1 MAKPEPERRPQAGIT
16 RISVEGYKSLRTR
29 QELEIR
35 PLTVIAGVNSSGKS
49 SAIQPLLLLKQT
61 IEAQYDPGPLQL
73 DGPNVSVTS
82 IEQVL
87 SRTPAGETEKAGS
100 FTIGVTLGTRE
111 TLLTFGKDEN
121 NDIRVLKMSG
131 WFSSDQRSPISIY
144 EGMTEGQLVQK
155 LPSLG
160 VALYMFAKTL
170 SRKEGGRL
178 VVFRRGPFLTPAA
191 IKGQIMLDRAHG
203 DGLER
208 EVSRI
213 IHLPALRGNPS
224 RTYRT
229 AAVEGRYPGTFEAYT
244 AGVIS
249 AWQNRAETE
258 KLAQLNTDLRE
269 LGLTWKVQARKL
281 DDTQVEL
288 LVGRLP
294 HARRGG
300 PRDLVN
306 IADVGFG
313 VSQTLP
319 VLVALLAA
327 DEGQLVYLEQ
337 PEIHLHPRAQVAFA
351 RLAKRAVDRGVRVIV
366 ETHSSLFIRSVQT
379 LVAQGDIDNA
389 DVALHW
395 FTRDPKT
402 GDTQITSGELDE
414 SGAFGNWPEDFDE
427 VYLDAEASYLDAAAK
442 RTPRS

>member
-1 MAKPEPERRPQAGIT
+1 MAKPQPERRPHAGIT
-16 RISVEGYKSLRTR
+16 RISIEGYKSLRTR
-29 QELEIR
+29 QDLEIR

-61 IEAQYDPGPLQL
+61 IEAPYDPGPLQL
-73 DGPNVSVTS
+73 DGPNVSVTA
-82 IEQVL
+82 IEQIL
-87 SRTPAGETEKAGS
+87 SRADARQGQTPS
-100 FTIGVTLGTRE
+100 FTVGITVNRKQTS
-111 TLLTFGKDEN
+111 LTFGKDTKGDLRIIEM
-121 NDIRVLKMSG
+121 VG
-131 WFSSDQRSPISIY
+131 WFSTGQEEPITVHEGIHEDQLKKLIPESLTRMFRPLLKQEHAQISIIRDR
-144 EGMTEGQLVQK
+144 
-155 LPSLG
+155 
-160 VALYMFAKTL
+160 FH
-170 SRKEGGRL
+170 
-178 VVFRRGPFLTPAA
+178 LTPAL
-191 IKGQIMLDRAHG
+191 IFKDDNTTIPLGESSDELT
-203 DGLER
+203 R
-208 EVSRI
+208 ELSRI
-213 IHLPALRGNPS
+213 IHLPALRGNPR

-249 AWQNRAETE
+249 AWQNREQTD
-258 KLAQLNTDLRE
+258 KLTQLNADLRE

-288 LVGRLP
+288 LVGRLA
-294 HARRGG
+294 HTRRGG

-379 LVAQGDIDNA
+379 LVAQGDMDKA

-414 SGAFGNWPEDFDE
+414 SGAFGDWPEDFDE
-427 VYLDAEASYLDAAAK
+427 VYLDTEAAYLDAAAK